1 MGVVG
6 IQEALQIAGSEGLD
20 LVEVSSSSTPPV
32 CRILDYGKFKYQ
44 QTRKGRAAR
53 KENRVHV
60 KLDKTREV
68 RLKPRIGEHDR
79 ISKVKKVQKLKLS

>member
-6 IQEALQIAGSEGLD
+6 IQEALQMAQSEGLD

-44 QTRKGRAAR
+44 QTRKGR
-53 KENRVHV
+53 
-60 KLDKTREV
+60 TFT
-68 RLKPRIGEHDR
+68 
-79 ISKVKKVQKLKLS
+79 

>member
-6 IQEALQIAGSEGLD
+6 IQEALQMAQSEGLD

-44 QTRKGRAAR
+44 QTRKGRTAR
-53 KENRVHV
+53 KENRIHI

-68 RLKPRIGEHDR
+68 RLKPRIGDHDR
-79 ISKVKKVQKLKLS
+79 ISKVKMVER